1 MIIPW
6 MSLPT
11 LACSPVGSGP
21 CSSVI
26 GNHSYQDYLLST
38 LEVAETSGNYN
49 EYIKNNASVTV
60 NNDFFNTS
68 EVICQ
73 WFSRVTS
80 LANHVTSDEVALENH
95 WQTTSWV
102 TKKSLFMVTNVLFHF
117 LHTILCP
124 HHTILHKTIINHSFC
139 HCRQRRIFPLSI
151 VTSSQLIC
159 DVMPTW
165 VTSIVTS
172 SSSIVLAGA
181 NWHKGDLH

>member
-38 LEVAETSGNYN
+38 LEVAETSGNYD
-49 EYIKNNASVTV
+49 EYIKNNAWVTV
-60 NNDFFNTS
+60 NNDFLVTS
-68 EVICQ
+68 HEVICQ
-73 WFSRVTS
+73 WFS
-80 LANHVTSDEVALENH
+80 L
-95 WQTTSWV
+95 V
-102 TKKSLFMVTNVLFHF
+102 TKSRVKIIGKSRHEWPKIIIHGNECIILFLTQYFMPWTHN
-117 LHTILCP
+117 P
-124 HHTILHKTIINHSFC
+124 HKTIIDHSFC
-139 HCRQRRIFPLSI
+139 HCRQGRIFWFSI

-159 DVMPTW
+159 DVMPTR

-172 SSSIVLAGA
+172 SSSIVHAHA